1 MKSIGNKP
9 NAPTTLVFWV
19 IWFAILNGLFIMLF
33 FAAGGVPKGSNEGDG
48 PVGTIGLAALL
59 AVLSIGFRF
68 LLIPRIKDPV
78 KLLPVM
84 ILGLAMAEAIG
95 IIGMFV
101 VGREFPETRIALFV
115 TSVSAVTV
123 FAPVYIHSLSERQ
136 KMR

>member
-1 MKSIGNKP
+1 MMQF
-9 NAPTTLVFWV
+9 L
-19 IWFAILNGLFIMLF
+19 
-33 FAAGGVPKGSNEGDG
+33 AAGGIPKGSNDGDAPPG
-48 PVGTIGLAALL
+48 IIGIAALL
-59 AVLSIGFRF
+59 AVVSEAIRF
-68 LLIPRIKDPV
+68 LLIPKIKDPG

-84 ILGLAMAEAIG
+84 IIGLAMAEAIG

-136 KMR
+136 KMC